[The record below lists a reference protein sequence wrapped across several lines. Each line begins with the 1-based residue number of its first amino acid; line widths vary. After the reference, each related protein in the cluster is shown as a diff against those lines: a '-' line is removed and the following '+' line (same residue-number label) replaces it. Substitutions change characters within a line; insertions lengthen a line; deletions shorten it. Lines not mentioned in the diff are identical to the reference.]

1 MKRTALAATLAA
13 AIAMLAAGGYAW
25 RQHTLSSLPDGI
37 VQTNGRVEATQ
48 VEIATRLAGRVIEI
62 VPREGD
68 MVDAGSMVARL
79 DAAEFE
85 AQLRQAQAETARARQ
100 SLVATQAVVE
110 SRRGELTFADQELK
124 RATALADRGVTT
136 RERVDQRQ
144 QQLTSAEAALKSALA
159 LVDEAHAAI
168 RSAEAQADRLAT
180 LLNDTTIKS
189 PVRGRVQ
196 YRLVEPGAVLPAG
209 GRIVTLLDLSDVS
222 MTIFLPAREA
232 GRVRIGDE
240 ARVVLDAAPE
250 YVFPARIS
258 FVATEAQFTPKTVET
273 TSEREKLMFRVKL
286 QAPPDLLKS
295 LEDQVKSGL
304 RGVGYV
310 RTARETAWPAR
321 LTVKLPR

>member
-37 VQTNGRVEATQ
+37 VQTNRRVEATQ

-310 RTARETAWPAR
+310 RIARETAWPAR